1 MRSISPHIAWL
12 AAVALGASP
21 ARAAGQQPRTAATDH
36 QALVALENEWL
47 THDDSA
53 TLTRILAEDFVHP
66 VASGD
71 FVTKSQHI
79 GWVTMHHPPR
89 SLRHRLGEDLK
100 NRQLEAGIA
109 LTVMGM
115 VPSL

>member
-21 ARAAGQQPRTAATDH
+21 ARAAG
-36 QALVALENEWL
+36 
-47 THDDSA
+47 
-53 TLTRILAEDFVHP
+53 
-66 VASGD
+66 GD

-79 GWVTMHHPPR
+79 GWVTTHHPPR

-109 LTVMGM
+109 LTVMRL